1 MGVPNLSTSVV
12 AYDSSVYGLCWE
24 GGEPEYDGALAQW
37 VTTNARKDH
46 TKTLI
51 FISSIKT
58 WISKKK
64 ELRIGPLPDVLK
76 ISSIL
81 LKLGNIFSSILQA
94 VSIRLI
100 AEPLPF
106 QFYHL
111 L

>member
-12 AYDSSVYGLCWE
+12 AYDSSVYSLCWE

-58 WISKKK
+58 
-64 ELRIGPLPDVLK
+64 R
-76 ISSIL
+76 
-81 LKLGNIFSSILQA
+81 
-94 VSIRLI
+94 RLEDI
-100 AEPLPF
+100 VHPFEAWKYIQQHPF